1 MVRGSPGYAAHH
13 ASVTARAMLASR
25 FADSGGLA
33 RTGSCPD
40 AQCTAAATTRDHAS
54 NVAAFTVSGKREARK
69 LAKQQ
74 GAEPWNF

>member
-1 MVRGSPGYAAHH
+1 MILAAEYT
-13 ASVTARAMLASR
+13 SGTNKYPPTLYINRI
-25 FADSGGLA
+25 ADG
-33 RTGSCPD
+33 R
-40 AQCTAAATTRDHAS
+40 RS